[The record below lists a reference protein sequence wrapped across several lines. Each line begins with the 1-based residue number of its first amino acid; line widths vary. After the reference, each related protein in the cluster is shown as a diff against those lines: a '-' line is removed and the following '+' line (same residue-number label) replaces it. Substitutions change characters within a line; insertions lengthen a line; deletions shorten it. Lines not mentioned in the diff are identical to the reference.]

1 MSIYPRFAVYSCQD
15 LLSRLITSIE
25 TRNVRFFT
33 FVLSMKDVISAILIL
48 VVAMF
53 NKFCQAQNKALLDN

>member
-33 FVLSMKDVISAILIL
+33 VVLSMKDVISAILIL
-48 VVAMF
+48 VVAMYQQILSSTEQGF
-53 NKFCQAQNKALLDN
+53 IG